1 MNNQDYLKME
11 EITKNFLDTL
21 NLDEYLALSEDV
33 DTIKILI
40 ETDFDNN
47 KSVSLPPELDGCIF
61 NYYNTE
67 DLANYLANRY
77 NKRVHERIIYKYT
90 LF

>member
-47 KSVSLPPELDGCIF
+47 KSVDMHYKDVYPF
-61 NYYNTE
+61 
-67 DLANYLANRY
+67 YLQSISIPL
-77 NKRVHERIIYKYT
+77 KSSMH
-90 LF
+90 